1 MGYAKRKEKC
11 QEGTQHN
18 TGLLVGLVLFVVC
31 VGVIALFRFWLTGV
45 QPSPRADIDIKTKAE
60 VQEDDN
66 FHLTQFL
73 GYEFGKVYSMHN
85 QMLENPWFGFLTV
98 SVDFDEPLRCLRFS
112 KDTYEAIVKDEI
124 AELVSAFESKYGM
137 KFSTHGKT
145 DANYWGKHTS
155 IRIWFS
161 PNKKDSFKGTLRMEV
176 EDVQL
181 AKEWLRKYEQEHKE
195 QQKVDIERM

>member
-1 MGYAKRKEKC
+1 MGYVKRKEKY
-11 QEGTQHN
+11 QESTQHN
-18 TGLLVGLVLFVVC
+18 TGLIVGLVLFVFC
-31 VGVIALFRFWLTGV
+31 VGVIVLLRFFMTGV
-45 QPSPRADIDIKTKAE
+45 PPSQPVDSNNRTE

-66 FHLTQFL
+66 VHLTRFL
-73 GYEFGKVYSMHN
+73 GYEFGKVYSMHD

-98 SVDFDEPLRCLRFS
+98 SVNFDEPLRCLRFG
-112 KDTYEAIVKDEI
+112 KDTYELIVKDEI
-124 AELVSAFESKYGM
+124 TELVSAFENKYGM
-137 KFSTHGKT
+137 KFLTHGDT
-145 DANYWGKHTS
+145 EANYRGKHTS

-195 QQKVDIERM
+195 QQKADIERM